1 MKENFAAEESPTVVG
16 LLVAR
21 QQNGLGGNGLLA
33 AIVGV

>member
-1 MKENFAAEESPTVVG
+1 MKENCAAEESPRTVVG

-21 QQNGLGGNGLLA
+21 QQNGLGTGLLA